1 MSEINNA
8 SLLDLDLSSVD
19 TSLPLIADRE
29 VVDFIVDGVE
39 KKPTTNGGEM
49 VALKL
54 KSITPT
60 RSVKGE
66 DLQPGVLLFHNIN
79 LVPTGKAT
87 LDMVVRNLA
96 EVIQAAGL
104 SGVTYPDFKAS
115 RYTELQGKQLRV
127 RVAYVP
133 EGPDKKGIVRRAK
146 NEVGL
151 FVKQ

>member
-1 MSEINNA
+1 MCEITNA

-39 KKPTTNGGEM
+39 KKLTSKGDEM

-66 DLQPGVLLFHNIN
+66 DLQPGVLVFHNIN

-87 LDMVVRNLA
+87 MDMVVRNLA

-104 SGVTYPDFKAS
+104 SGVTYQDFKSS
-115 RYTELQGKQLRV
+115 RYTELQGKTLRA
-127 RVAYVP
+127 RVAYIP
-133 EGPDKKGIVRRAK
+133 EGPDKTGVVRRAK

-151 FVKQ
+151 FVRQ